1 MKVYESYN
9 GCLSWYIDS
18 FTKTQCWGKITCW
31 QIKPSKLYLKSVII
45 VTFDLS
51 LMQKSKN

>member
-1 MKVYESYN
+1 MKVIMDVFHGTLIRSLKLN
-9 GCLSWYIDS
+9 VGA
-18 FTKTQCWGKITCW
+18 KITCW